1 MMSEVEKVRDDK
13 GRFKAGVSGNA
24 KGRPKG
30 TTGNKQ
36 RAAKA
41 SLENLL
47 MKEGP
52 DALRK
57 IKEIADKALLSG
69 ELNQAMK
76 CYVFISEKYYQL
88 VIHNDRV
95 EIQQI
100 KDEQARALKQQQQ
113 EAEDTEDESTYQN
126 VVVSFSAM

>member
-1 MMSEVEKVRDDK
+1 MSEVEKVRDDK

-24 KGRPKG
+24 AGRPKG
-30 TTGNKQ
+30 TKGNKH

-52 DALRK
+52 EALRK
-57 IKEIADKALLSG
+57 IKEIADQALVKG